1 MSWRRP
7 CALRYACT
15 CPPPRHGGGLTQ
27 ALGLIVNWLNDI
39 KKLGIEPPQS
49 NNLSIVID
57 LPPVSLQA
65 TGESKRAFIRKVR
78 EQCSCYSFLLTSDV
92 QIEVT
97 WHIHEQERYETDRS
111 PDVDNILKPLLDGLC
126 GPEGIL
132 IDDNQVQ
139 SISCSWVD
147 WTARDE
153 ALTIEI
159 RFLGDD
165 WVPKGHFQ
173 FIQFDRGLC
182 YPVATVFPIDLQKS
196 IVSAFERGLIA
207 RKELE
212 KLGASYE
219 NSRSAMPIGR
229 IFHRTRIGQFPITT
243 LEAFKGSLG
252 EP

>member
-1 MSWRRP
+1 MSRSRAVNYFARVCGLTIRSSRP
-7 CALRYACT
+7 RIVASTACYTLRLHAVAA
-15 CPPPRHGGGLTQ
+15 PLWVGLTQ

-92 QIEVT
+92 QIGVT

-139 SISCSWVD
+139 SISCS
-147 WTARDE
+147 
-153 ALTIEI
+153 
-159 RFLGDD
+159 
-165 WVPKGHFQ
+165 
-173 FIQFDRGLC
+173 
-182 YPVATVFPIDLQKS
+182 
-196 IVSAFERGLIA
+196 
-207 RKELE
+207 
-212 KLGASYE
+212 
-219 NSRSAMPIGR
+219 
-229 IFHRTRIGQFPITT
+229 
-243 LEAFKGSLG
+243 
-252 EP
+252 